1 MKMETGA
8 RCLRVQLLGI
18 VMEDTKHYV
27 NTDLHTG
34 AESYKI
40 TSLDQCD
47 PQYRVARDINY
58 FARGLRPV
66 EADDPAAKFPF
77 RHPVTGVT
85 QWAAYNRPG
94 VDGVKWPYT
103 PSPNYGNANVAS
115 YDGGDN
121 AKPEFKSLT
130 NNEVN
135 EIFDHNSANV
145 VFDWDINDRLSLKYL
160 TNYQSFLYYFNRDND
175 FSDSEFSN
183 LGDTVDESVRS
194 KSHELRLFWSMGDRW
209 TATSGFYFFEEDRDQ
224 LYGIRNRIPMINQA
238 ASYGT
243 EDSPTW
249 LTDAMAVVG
258 WIMPPCFDYKTAV
271 VGAAGGYGAYCGDD
285 GRAFSITNDI
295 GAVYEHDNNVITT
308 NTALYTQG
316 DYQISDTL
324 SVTLG
329 VRYSEDSREAR
340 EARGGYSELE
350 AADYPWIQY
359 MISLTAPDAETGA
372 AIMAEGMT
380 PLAAINV
387 ATGAATMTGDPFNPI
402 TPTCPLGSTEC
413 ATPLRLGGIPISWGS
428 RIGGYYE
435 TKNTS
440 FRINFNWEPSPDH
453 LIYAGLTTS
462 YRAGGFNMGG
472 SDNRVYIDGT
482 GSLVFYGDEQLK
494 AWEVGFKSAFLD
506 GRAQLTGAL
515 YYYDYED
522 YQDHVETWE
531 TSSGDFDLPAGIE
544 APAGRGPVSMTDNIP
559 KAHNAGFEIDGVLL
573 VTDSLTVGGNY
584 SYNGPTF
591 NSYDLNRSRTRVFLA

>member
-1 MKMETGA
+1 
-8 RCLRVQLLGI
+8 
-18 VMEDTKHYV
+18 
-27 NTDLHTG
+27 
-34 AESYKI
+34 
-40 TSLDQCD
+40 
-47 PQYRVARDINY
+47 
-58 FARGLRPV
+58 
-66 EADDPAAKFPF
+66 
-77 RHPVTGVT
+77 
-85 QWAAYNRPG
+85 
-94 VDGVKWPYT
+94 
-103 PSPNYGNANVAS
+103 
-115 YDGGDN
+115 
-121 AKPEFKSLT
+121 
-130 NNEVN
+130 
-135 EIFDHNSANV
+135 
-145 VFDWDINDRLSLKYL
+145 
-160 TNYQSFLYYFNRDND
+160 
-175 FSDSEFSN
+175 
-183 LGDTVDESVRS
+183 
-194 KSHELRLFWSMGDRW
+194 
-209 TATSGFYFFEEDRDQ
+209 
-224 LYGIRNRIPMINQA
+224 
-238 ASYGT
+238 
-243 EDSPTW
+243 
-249 LTDAMAVVG
+249 MAVVG

-271 VGAAGGYGAYCGDD
+271 VGAAGLWAYCGDD

-413 ATPLRLGGIPISWGS
+413 ANPLRLGGIPISWGS
-428 RIGGYYE
+428 RIGGNYE

-472 SDNRVYIDGT
+472 SDNRVYVDGT
-482 GSLVFYGDEQLK
+482 GSLVFYGDEKLK
-494 AWEVGFKSAFLD
+494 AWEIGFKSAFFD

-515 YYYDYED
+515 YYYDYRD

-584 SYNGPTF
+584 SYTESVYDVSYPVF
-591 NSYDLNRSRTRVFLA
+591 NENDPRYPRKFLVAI